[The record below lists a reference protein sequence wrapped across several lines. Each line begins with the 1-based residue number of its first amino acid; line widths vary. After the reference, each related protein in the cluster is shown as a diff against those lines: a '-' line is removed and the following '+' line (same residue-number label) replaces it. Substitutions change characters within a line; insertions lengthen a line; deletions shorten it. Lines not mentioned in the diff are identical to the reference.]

1 MCMDARE
8 AEEMVVTAA
17 AHPELVS
24 MICPS
29 PHRVRWERTVKQL
42 LFSGQLGELRSVGV
56 VFTSAANC
64 NPNQVTWRE
73 RIELSGLNILQVG
86 IFAETLN
93 AWFGEYESLSAMT
106 HFLIPEKRDA
116 QGNTVAIKIPQIV
129 SIAGTLTGGMPATE
143 FHSGLSVGHDQSK
156 IVLFG
161 AKATCV
167 VDL

>member
-29 PHRVRWERTVKQL
+29 PHRVRWERTVKGL
-42 LFSGQLGELRSVGV
+42 LASGRLGELRSVMV
-56 VFTSAANC
+56 VSTSAANC

-73 RIELSGLNILQVG
+73 WADLSGLNILQVG

-93 AWFGEYESLSAMT
+93 SWCGDYEELA
-106 HFLIPEKRDA
+106 
-116 QGNTVAIKIPQIV
+116 
-129 SIAGTLTGGMPATE
+129 ATTRV
-143 FHSGLSVGHDQSK
+143 F
-156 IVLFG
+156 I
-161 AKATCV
+161 
-167 VDL
+167 